1 MTEIRCLKSESYRKW
16 QIGTLITLIKRIL
29 FLCIL
34 SVSVAICILCAAAVK
49 LYFCRRQVFYN
60 AFAPDIRPPSSFSY
74 LRRHMDMQKKIV
86 MSGIRPTG
94 FLHLGNYFGA
104 VKNYVRLQEE
114 FECYFM
120 VADLHSLTTHPDT
133 KELKVNV
140 HRVLSENIA
149 CGLDPDKVALFCQ
162 SHVYE
167 TAELYLYLNMLA
179 YKGELEK
186 TVTFKDKVRQH
197 PENVNAGLL
206 TYPVLQTAD
215 IILHRASY
223 VPVGKDQEQHL
234 EMARNFAKRFNHR
247 YGDVFPEPQAFNY
260 GDELIKVPSLDGTG
274 KMSKSENQ
282 FATLYLSDNDMLI
295 REKIKKAKMDAGPK
309 ELNSVKS
316 AEVENIFLLF
326 KLVSSPEVLAKF
338 EADYNSCTIR
348 YGDMKQQLGD
358 DMVNFIAPIRE
369 KAAAIRN
376 DAAYLKEVMEKGA
389 EKARKSARATMELV
403 REAIGLNY
411 F

>member
-1 MTEIRCLKSESYRKW
+1 M
-16 QIGTLITLIKRIL
+16 L
-29 FLCIL
+29 FD
-34 SVSVAICILCAAAVK
+34 
-49 LYFCRRQVFYN
+49 Y
-60 AFAPDIRPPSSFSY
+60 Y
-74 LRRHMDMQKKIV
+74 LRRLMDMQKKIV

-104 VKNYVRLQEE
+104 VRNYVRMQQE

-133 KELKVNV
+133 KELKENV

-149 CGLDPDKVALFCQ
+149 CGLDPDKAALYCQ

-167 TAELYLYLNMLA
+167 TSELYLYLNMLA

-197 PENVNAGLL
+197 PDNVNAGLL

-234 EMARNFAKRFNHR
+234 EMARNFTNRFNHR

-260 GDELIKVPSLDGTG
+260 GDELVKVPSLDGTG

-282 FATLYLSDNDMLI
+282 YATLYLSDDDESI
-295 REKIKKAKMDAGPK
+295 RKKVMKAKTDSGPTAP
-309 ELNSVKS
+309 NSVKPDYI
-316 AEVENIFLLF
+316 ENIFMLMN
-326 KLVSSPEVLAKF
+326 LVSSSEVIAKF
-338 EADYNSCTIR
+338 QADYDNCIIR
-348 YGDMKQQLGD
+348 YGDMKKQLGE
-358 DMVNFIAPIRE
+358 DMVKFISPIRE
-369 KAAAIRN
+369 KAESIRN
-376 DAAYLKEVMEKGA
+376 NPAYLKEVMEKGA

-403 REAIGLNY
+403 RQAMGLNY